1 MEKSSGNACPKCG
14 ADSLNIF
21 YEDGVDLELGA
32 TCDEC
37 GLKGVFVNN
46 KLVQLATA

>member
-1 MEKSSGNACPKCG
+1 LEKSSGNACPRCR
-14 ADSLNIF
+14 ANTLNIF

-37 GLKGVFVNN
+37 GLRGLYVNN
-46 KLVQLATA
+46 KLVQLAIT